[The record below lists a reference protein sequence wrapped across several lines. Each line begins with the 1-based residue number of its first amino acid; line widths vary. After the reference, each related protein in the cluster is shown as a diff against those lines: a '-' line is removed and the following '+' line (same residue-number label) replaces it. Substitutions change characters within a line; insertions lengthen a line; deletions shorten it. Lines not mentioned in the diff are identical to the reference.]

1 MPAVAAAVL
10 DIDGTLVDTNYQHAI
25 AWYRAFRGHG
35 IVVPIWRVHRHIG
48 MGGDQMVTALCGEDA
63 ERDAG
68 DDIRAAEG
76 EFYGELIGEV
86 EPMDGARDLVAD
98 LRDRG
103 HAVVLASSAKPEE
116 VEHYMDQLDARD
128 LADGWTTQ
136 ADVDATKP
144 APDLVRSALERAGT
158 DQGFMVGDST
168 WDCIAADRAGIA
180 TLAVLTGG
188 FAEAEL
194 RDAGA
199 SEVFESLPELRG
211 RLDELPALAHLD

>member
-1 MPAVAAAVL
+1 
-10 DIDGTLVDTNYQHAI
+10 
-25 AWYRAFRGHG
+25 
-35 IVVPIWRVHRHIG
+35 
-48 MGGDQMVTALCGEDA
+48 MGGDQMVTALCGEDT
-63 ERDAG
+63 EREAG

-76 EFYGELIGEV
+76 ELYGELIGEV
-86 EPMDGARDLVAD
+86 EPMDGARDLIVD

-116 VEHYMDQLDARD
+116 VEHYVDQLDARD
-128 LADGWTTQ
+128 LVGGWTTQ

-158 DQGFMVGDST
+158 DQGFLVGDST

-199 SEVFESLPELRG
+199 SEVFESLPELRE
-211 RLDELPALAHLD
+211 RLDELPALVRLS

>member
-25 AWYRAFRGHG
+25 AWYRAFRRQG

-48 MGGDQMVTALCGEDA
+48 MGGDQMVTALCGEET

-76 EFYGELIGEV
+76 ELYGELIGEA
-86 EPMDGARDLVAD
+86 EAMDGARDLIAD

-116 VEHYMDQLDARD
+116 VEHYVGQLDARD
-128 LADGWTTQ
+128 LASSWTTQ

-158 DQGFMVGDST
+158 DQGFLVGDST

-188 FAEAEL
+188 FAESEL

-211 RLDELPALAHLD
+211 RLDDLPALARLG